1 MENQQHILL
10 VEDEQSLSDWIA
22 EYLTMRGFKVT
33 QTARGD
39 DAVTLIQS
47 LNPDLVL
54 LDGML
59 PGMDGV
65 DVCKTVR
72 PEFSNAIIMITA
84 RDEEADE
91 VLGLEMGA
99 DDFLVKPIRARALL
113 SRIKILLNKQN
124 QTSSAPSDDP
134 LANDPS
140 NDNEL
145 RFNKLIINAS
155 TRQVT
160 LADEQIN
167 LSTKEFDVLWLLANR
182 AGQVVSREQ
191 LVTDLRGFEYDGFDR
206 SIDLQVSR
214 LRKKLNGKNVD
225 KSTDNQTDRI
235 KTIWGKGYLFVKDVW

>member
-39 DAVTLIQS
+39 EAVTLIQS

-72 PEFSNAIIMITA
+72 PEFTNAIIMITA

-124 QTSSAPSDDP
+124 QTSIALSDDP

-167 LSTKEFDVLWLLANR
+167 LSTKEFDVLWLLANS

>member
-22 EYLTMRGFKVT
+22 EYLTMRGFKIT

-124 QTSSAPSDDP
+124 QTS
-134 LANDPS
+134 LAQSEDLVVNDPS

>member
-22 EYLTMRGFKVT
+22 EYLTMRGFNVT

-124 QTSSAPSDDP
+124 QTSIALSDDP

-167 LSTKEFDVLWLLANR
+167 LSTKEFDVLWLLANS